1 MMLFSRPF
9 SVPFVV
15 EIYCIPHE
23 HFRTTRRDGARKQRS
38 WQTIFF
44 EKQLIDPST
53 MTLEN
58 VALTWGAAL
67 VGFAPLLCFFFQI
80 TYQKSQL
87 IIVFITA
94 AFFYLLASL
103 AASRAWYVLD
113 PVIGLES
120 AWSAI
125 LPGIIFQFIFRCAF
139 VALYHK
145 VEAVIAYSIE
155 KTEEE
160 QRQGEADLSEP
171 TDITTAK
178 LKLELNDVASGVAAG
193 TGFGGMHAILMF
205 GSLLA
210 YETSDLGILYQPSCP
225 YLPSL
230 LVSALN
236 CFFFFFLDIFWML
249 FTFFGMRRR
258 LIFPRG
264 GGTLHDMNPSRR
276 WFGAYYGNTRA
287 GGNSALLTVL
297 TTHTLAAGFTIF
309 NVFQYGCVLSLSLV
323 PVVLVVVAWNFWA
336 GVSSIYNPLP
346 HSTERLSL
354 PASYSYGSRAEA
366 ANNDEDFEGDD
377 DDDGADDT
385 LGSDVDAVQRAR
397 SKD

>member
-1 MMLFSRPF
+1 M
-9 SVPFVV
+9 
-15 EIYCIPHE
+15 
-23 HFRTTRRDGARKQRS
+23 TTES
-38 WQTIFF
+38 
-44 EKQLIDPST
+44 
-53 MTLEN
+53 

-103 AASRAWYVLD
+103 SAAIFWYILD
-113 PVIGLES
+113 PIIGLEN

-125 LPGIIFQFIFRCAF
+125 LPGIAFQFIFRCAF

-145 VEAVIAYSIE
+145 VEAVIEYSIE
-155 KTEEE
+155 RTEED
-160 QRQGEADLSEP
+160 QREGDAEP
-171 TDITTAK
+171 TDMTTAK

-210 YETSDLGILYQPSCP
+210 YESSDLGILYQPSCP

-276 WFGAYYGNTRA
+276 WFGSYYGNTRS
-287 GGNSALLTVL
+287 GGNSALVTVL
-297 TTHTLAAGFTIF
+297 TTHTLAAGFTTF

-323 PVVLVVVAWNFWA
+323 PVVLVGIAWTFWS
-336 GVSSIYNPLP
+336 GISSIYTPMP
-346 HSTERLSL
+346 HSTARLSL

-366 ANNDEDFEGDD
+366 ANNDEEYEDENEEDD
-377 DDDGADDT
+377 
-385 LGSDVDAVQRAR
+385 LGSDADAVQRAR
-397 SKD
+397 SRD